1 MITSVFTFP
10 LEPFGKAL
18 RDMSLTGTADNVAA
32 IIFFVSFGLSPFFLW
47 MFLRKKKLLVK
58 ADYLLFLLSAVF
70 FYSLYYSINP
80 GLFETQ
86 LAGAEGLYLS
96 GLFYSSIIAY
106 GVIRIWSIAMNG
118 SRQTIHKL
126 LKVFLTFLG
135 LMFGIFALMEFTIR
149 MPQAL
154 EEVRNTYESYE
165 VFAGMAGME
174 VPANL
179 AVMEIVVFMDSMMNA
194 VPYILDIIIIVQAFS
209 LIRELQKDW
218 YSEES
223 VEAAQKLADVSGRT
237 LVIITV
243 LGFFYNVIQILGR
256 NQILRA
262 KLEVNIPFLSIIFLL
277 AILLASKYISA
288 SQKLK
293 DENDLFV

>member
-1 MITSVFTFP
+1 MITSMFTFP
-10 LEPFGKAL
+10 LEPLGKAL

-32 IIFFVSFGLSPFFLW
+32 IIFFVLFGLSPIFLW
-47 MFLRKKKLLVK
+47 MFLKKKNLTVK

-80 GLFETQ
+80 GLFKTQ

-96 GLFYSSIIAY
+96 GLFYSSIVAY
-106 GVIRIWSIAMNG
+106 GVIRIWAVAMSG

-126 LKVFLTFLG
+126 LKVFLV
-135 LMFGIFALMEFTIR
+135 MVAVIFGVFALMEFIIQ

-154 EEVRNTYESYE
+154 EEVRAAYESYN

-179 AVMEIVVFMDSMMNA
+179 AAMEAVTFLDSIMRA

-218 YSEES
+218 YSKAS
-223 VEAAQKLADVSGRT
+223 VTAAKKLADVSGRT

-243 LGFFYNVIQILGR
+243 FGFFYNGLQILLR

-262 KLEVNIPFLSIIFLL
+262 NLEINIPFLSILFLL

-288 SQKLK
+288 SQELK
-293 DENDLFV
+293 NENDLFV